1 MRKVLFLLAV
11 VVMLPVAANA
21 QKVEFYGGYS
31 YARVETASVSRS
43 NVNGWNVALQG
54 NYNDFLGIVGDFSGL
69 YGTRTVA
76 PGIERNVNTHM
87 ALFGPRIMVP
97 GAIRPFAHALF
108 GVARGNA
115 GFFGGTDSEVSFGM
129 AAGGGV
135 DVTAGPF
142 VAIRVIQADYL
153 MNRFFSRTNN
163 NFRLSAGLVLR
174 F

>member
-1 MRKVLFLLAV
+1 MRKLLFAAALL
-11 VVMLPVAANA
+11 VAASTAHA

-54 NYNDFLGIVGDFSGL
+54 NYNDFFGIVGDFSGL

-115 GFFGGTDSEVSFGM
+115 GFFGGTGSETTFGM
-129 AAGGGV
+129 AAGGGI
-135 DVTAGPF
+135 DVSAAPF
-142 VAIRVIQADYL
+142 IAIRLIQADYL
-153 MNRFFSRTNN
+153 MNRFFDRTNN
-163 NFRLSAGLVLR
+163 NFRLSAGVVLR